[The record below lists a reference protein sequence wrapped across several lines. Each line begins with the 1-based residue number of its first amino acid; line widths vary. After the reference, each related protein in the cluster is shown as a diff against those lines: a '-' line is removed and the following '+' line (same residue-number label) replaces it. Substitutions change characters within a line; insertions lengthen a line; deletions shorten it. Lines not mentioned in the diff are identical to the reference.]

1 MYGKDIE
8 HSTSLSAVQPLPRL
22 GTASTR
28 SVEKEYRSGANY
40 RGQLQG
46 NKRAG
51 KGIFTWPNG
60 AIYDGEFVDNLRH
73 GTGKNCHTLKQ
84 VAAIHEGYL
93 LEINTF
99 GDNHT

>member
-8 HSTSLSAVQPLPRL
+8 HSTSISAVQPLPRL

-46 NKRAG
+46 NKRVG
-51 KGIFTWPNG
+51 KGVFTWPSG

-73 GTGKNCHTLKQ
+73 GTGKSCHTLKSLT
-84 VAAIHEGYL
+84 AIHTGYL
-93 LEINTF
+93 FQIHKYRT
-99 GDNHT
+99 HM